1 MTNGNCNHIAWVEDG
16 MVLVSNDND
25 SWYTEAFSSRSAV
38 NAFIELIQAARDE
51 AFPEVEVITK

>member
-1 MTNGNCNHIAWVEDG
+1 